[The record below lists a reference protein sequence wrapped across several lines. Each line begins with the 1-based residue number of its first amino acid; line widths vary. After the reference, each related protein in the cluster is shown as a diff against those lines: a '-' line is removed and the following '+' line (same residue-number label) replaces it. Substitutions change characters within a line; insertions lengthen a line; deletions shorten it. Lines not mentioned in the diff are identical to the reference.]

1 MFKIIVRFQDLSI
14 MWVTLVTGLCCLNLK
29 KEQELLGR
37 LIAAIIP
44 IGHSLIYET
53 SVLYTILFSY
63 KKKNHTFLLLEKK
76 INYKTNL

>member
-1 MFKIIVRFQDLSI
+1 MPKKGSRKNRKKSSNL
-14 MWVTLVTGLCCLNLK
+14 TNLK

-63 KKKNHTFLLLEKK
+63 KKKNHTLLLLEKK